1 LSDHRQTSVNS
12 WYIAHFRY
20 KIYLSSSSAASCITD
35 KNHGRNYDRL
45 GVEPFSLFNPINHKQ
60 FISVNS
66 FFESNNK
73 TKTYCSSYSPQLILE
88 FCGGA
93 FRNWHASP
101 EARFPQNWAT
111 AELVKQY
118 MRNHH
123 RYEVKKGWMMPRH
136 QRSVANSSGNTS
148 QLSNI
153 DSNEDEDMDKEKD
166 EDWNEKDSIRTNLL
180 NVLVA

>member
-1 LSDHRQTSVNS
+1 MSVNS
-12 WYIAHFRY
+12 WYTARFRY
-20 KIYLSSSSAASCITD
+20 KIHLSSSGAASCITD
-35 KNHGRNYDRL
+35 KNHGRNHDGL
-45 GVEPFSLFNPINHKQ
+45 GVEQFSLSNPINNKQ

-73 TKTYCSSYSPQLILE
+73 TKTYRSSYSPQLILE

-93 FRNWHASP
+93 FRNWHTSP
-101 EARFPQNWAT
+101 EAQFSQNWAT

-118 MRNHH
+118 MRNHY

-136 QRSVANSSGNTS
+136 QSSAANSSGNTS

-153 DSNEDEDMDKEKD
+153 DSDEDEDKEKD
-166 EDWNEKDSIRTNLL
+166 KDGNEGDESNETDMEDD
-180 NVLVA
+180 